1 MQYLQLIKMV
11 GGILYLMHVFG
22 CGWYYLHFCE
32 VENAAVEGREAVS
45 WLTEYGDG
53 RGPEQNK
60 WVQYLDAIYWALTTL
75 TTVGYGDVVPHNN
88 MERAYTLVVLLVGAI
103 VFGFLLSSLGELL
116 SNVDPTRVRI
126 DEKMNEAA
134 TSGTACPWN
143 SRWRSDATIN
153 TFRIASSPT
162 RKSC

>member
-1 MQYLQLIKMV
+1 MAGITCTSTRLRTPPSKEGGCQLADRV
-11 GGILYLMHVFG
+11 
-22 CGWYYLHFCE
+22 W
-32 VENAAVEGREAVS
+32 RWS
-45 WLTEYGDG
+45 
-53 RGPEQNK
+53 RPEQNK

-126 DEKMNEAA
+126 DEKMNEVKQFLSWHSVPMELTLAVRRYYDYYL
-134 TSGTACPWN
+134 SH
-143 SRWRSDATIN
+143 R
-153 TFRIASSPT
+153 FIANE
-162 RKSC
+162 KSC